1 MTTSVDSPAVQSPRI
16 RAWLLAAARGRLR
29 PATYRCDKKSGD
41 VRDED
46 AYRRKKDGLI
56 RLLGGWTSDAIGA
69 WTKPI
74 TLPYTHHVAFP
85 GDKLDIDH
93 VVPLREALDSGA
105 CAWSRPQWHIFQGD
119 LANLML
125 ATPKVNRVYKGAKG
139 VAEWVPP
146 EHAVWYCVDAMQIK
160 LAYELTFSPAEI
172 VRLENVLGLI

>member
-16 RAWLLAAARGRLR
+16 RAWLLAAARARLR

-46 AYRRKKDGLI
+46 AYRPMKKELI
-56 RLLGGWTSDAIGA
+56 HLLGGY
-69 WTKPI
+69 PI
-74 TLPYTHHVAFP
+74 KLPYSGIIARE

-105 CAWSRPQWHIFQGD
+105 CAWTRPQWHIFQSD
-119 LANLML
+119 MANLML

-160 LAYELTFSPAEI
+160 LAYGLTFSPAEI
-172 VRLENVLGLI
+172 VRLENVFGLI